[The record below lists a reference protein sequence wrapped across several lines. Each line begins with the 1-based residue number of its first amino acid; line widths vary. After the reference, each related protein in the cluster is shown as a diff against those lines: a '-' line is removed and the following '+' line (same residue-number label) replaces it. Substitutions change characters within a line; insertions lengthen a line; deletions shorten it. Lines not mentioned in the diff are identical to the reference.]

1 MKLQIN
7 GFIIMSI
14 LKLTDAAGLMGK
26 KTSILLFVGFLF
38 GGFFFEAKP
47 VQAQDYRLSANYSIQ
62 SVGFNYVSNRTYNG
76 EVGAVSKGMLEVELE
91 RYLFHQFY
99 VAGKAEYLL
108 HNQQSFMIGGPVD
121 FEQFNLGALVGLQ
134 FPKFG
139 VYGGVKAG
147 SVWDL
152 KIRATDPR
160 NGNVSWVQPEDPRS
174 PLTASLTLGIKYYL
188 LNFVRLQAEVTQTH
202 NLPQNIIPQSS
213 FTENPAFRSLDF
225 SPLSFS
231 VGVSISIPWNRR
243 KSKKND
249 IKLPPL
255 MRVSGVNFSPP
266 LKDTFVTSEFGP
278 RWNREHQGVDL
289 DAGLRDNILAV
300 EQGVVVKAGNG
311 RGYGKMVRIKHA
323 NGFESVYAHMSRIS
337 VKEGD
342 RVRKGDVVGRA
353 GNTGTSSGVHLHFE
367 IIKDGTHVNP
377 LSYLRF

>member
-1 MKLQIN
+1 
-7 GFIIMSI
+7 
-14 LKLTDAAGLMGK
+14 MGK
-26 KTSILLFVGFLF
+26 KTSTFLIATFLLGL
-38 GGFFFEAKP
+38 FFFEVKP

-62 SVGFNYVSNRTYNG
+62 SVGFNYVPNQTYNG
-76 EVGAVSKGMLEVELE
+76 GIGAVSKGMLEVELE

-108 HNQQSFMIGGPVD
+108 HNQQSIMIGGPVD
-121 FEQFNLGALVGLQ
+121 FEQFNIGALVGLQ

-147 SVWDL
+147 SVWDF
-152 KIRATDPR
+152 KIRATDLR
-160 NGNVSWVQPEDPRS
+160 NGNETWVQPEEPASR
-174 PLTASLTLGIKYYL
+174 LTASLTAGIKYYVF
-188 LNFVRLQAEVTQTH
+188 NFVRLQAEITQTH
-202 NLPQNIIPQSS
+202 NLPQNIVPQSS
-213 FTENPAFRSLDF
+213 FTESPAFRSFDF
-225 SPLSFS
+225 NPVSFS

-243 KSKKND
+243 KSKANEV
-249 IKLPPL
+249 KLPPL

-289 DAGLRDNILAV
+289 DAGLRDKVFAV

-311 RGYGKMVRIKHA
+311 RGYGKMVRIKHS

-342 RVRKGDVVGRA
+342 RVRKGDVVGKA
-353 GNTGTSSGVHLHFE
+353 GNTGTSSGIHLHFE
-367 IIKDGTHVNP
+367 IIKNGTHVNP